1 VEDVLEV
8 ALERGE
14 ELDIVLGLDVTLLEL
29 AW

>member
-14 ELDIVLGLDVTLLEL
+14 ELDIVLGLDVALLEL